1 MQARTMLH
9 SLSLLALAAVAGTA
23 RVVAAQVVLL
33 ARPLAPSWRVPFT
46 QLLLALA
53 VRAAVLLAM
62 G

>member
-1 MQARTMLH
+1 MLH
-9 SLSLLALAAVAGTA
+9 FLLSLALAAVVGTA
-23 RVVAAQVVLL
+23 RVAEVRAVLL